1 MSDEHSVSSQSSMQ
15 CLPTWLPI
23 IILQRAKEQFPAVR
37 EVMVGAVCLC
47 ADRRIVLSV
56 LGICMA
62 QRKECFL
69 VILCNLSFS
78 VVSDFE
84 ADLLYL

>member
-1 MSDEHSVSSQSSMQ
+1 MSDEHNVSSQSSMQ

-23 IILQRAKEQFPAVR
+23 IILRRVEEQLSVVR
-37 EVMVGAVCLC
+37 EVMVRAVFLC
-47 ADRRIVLSV
+47 ADKRIILSI

-62 QRKECFL
+62 QRIKCFL

-84 ADLLYL
+84 ADFLYL

>member
-1 MSDEHSVSSQSSMQ
+1 MSDEHIVSSQSSMQ

-23 IILQRAKEQFPAVR
+23 IILQRAEEQLPTVR

-47 ADRRIVLSV
+47 AYRRIVLSL

-62 QRKECFL
+62 QRKKYFL